1 MKVPEEMKLD
11 TNLAVVFKKPFEF
24 GGTKC
29 NAIVQ
34 QDDGT
39 LAFFD
44 TDYMGTNGEIRVA
57 YKGIYK
63 GINGGI
69 NDNGE

>member
-1 MKVPEEMKLD
+1 MKVPEEIKLD

-39 LAFFD
+39 LMFFD
-44 TDYMGTNGEIRVA
+44 TDYMETSGEVRVA
-57 YKGIYK
+57 YKD
-63 GINGGI
+63 INGGI
-69 NDNGE
+69 NDNGK

>member
-24 GGTKC
+24 NGVKC

-34 QDDGT
+34 KDDGT
-39 LAFFD
+39 LLFFD
-44 TDYMGTNGEIRVA
+44 TNWMKTSGKVRVA
-57 YKGIYK
+57 YKDID
-63 GINGGI
+63 GGL
-69 NDNGE
+69 NDNGK